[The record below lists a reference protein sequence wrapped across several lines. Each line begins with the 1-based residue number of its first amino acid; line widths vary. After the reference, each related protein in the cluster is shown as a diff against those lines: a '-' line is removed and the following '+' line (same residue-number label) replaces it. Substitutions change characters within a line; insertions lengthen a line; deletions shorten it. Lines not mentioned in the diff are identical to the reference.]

1 MSLKI
6 EKKNEG
12 TKDTVML
19 SGRLDTTT
27 APELDVFAEK
37 ELADTQELV
46 LDRKLQEKRV
56 FPAIDIQ
63 KSGTR
68 REDLLLS
75 KEEQEAVYI
84 MRKALNG
91 MKSED
96 AVEQIL
102 NMFTRTKNNAEFVQ
116 TVKKQKF
123 I

>member
-46 LDRKLQEKRV
+46 LDFADLEYISSAGLRVLLKLQKVMNKKESMKKWR
-56 FPAIDIQ
+56 
-63 KSGTR
+63 TYNYER
-68 REDLLLS
+68 RRTFS
-75 KEEQEAVYI
+75 
-84 MRKALNG
+84 NG
-91 MKSED
+91 IGDKTFSICTIF
-96 AVEQIL
+96 A
-102 NMFTRTKNNAEFVQ
+102 F
-116 TVKKQKF
+116 
-123 I
+123 

>member
-46 LDRKLQEKRV
+46 LDFADPKEYALARSVFYVIEGSNEISYYVKRPV
-56 FPAIDIQ
+56 HDRTSMSV
-63 KSGTR
+63 KDGSG
-68 REDLLLS
+68 
-75 KEEQEAVYI
+75 
-84 MRKALNG
+84 
-91 MKSED
+91 
-96 AVEQIL
+96 
-102 NMFTRTKNNAEFVQ
+102 
-116 TVKKQKF
+116 
-123 I
+123 

>member
-46 LDRKLQEKRV
+46 LDFADLEYISSAV
-56 FPAIDIQ
+56 NHDYFPFAESFFPKNSNCAPGNRTHGLYQ
-63 KSGTR
+63 K
-68 REDLLLS
+68 
-75 KEEQEAVYI
+75 
-84 MRKALNG
+84 
-91 MKSED
+91 
-96 AVEQIL
+96 
-102 NMFTRTKNNAEFVQ
+102 
-116 TVKKQKF
+116 
-123 I
+123 